1 METNN
6 RNVQTAEEEL
16 QRLAQKANDAEA
28 NLERVE
34 GELQTVLDETSR
46 REDEAQKE
54 LVPHQTPH

>member
-54 LVPHQTPH
+54 LVLHQTPH